1 MSPKAIFTRT
11 EYRPVREGQGVVRSV
26 QGARIEISGVQWP
39 ADNLG
44 GGDFFLRWGL
54 VAPRAIVGL
63 EAPYVTVA
71 SIGGNESLPATGD
84 NCEIAVRLQK
94 PHVDPHR
101 CIGCGV
107 CEHECPVQ
115 GRRAIRVSAENES
128 RHPKHR
134 MVL

>member
-11 EYRPVREGQGVVRSV
+11 EFRTVRQGQGLVQSV
-26 QGARIEISGVQWP
+26 QGARIEVSGVQWTVL
-39 ADNLG
+39 NLA
-44 GGDFFLRWGL
+44 GGDYFLRWRDFEPRPI
-54 VAPRAIVGL
+54 VAV
-63 EAPYVTVA
+63 ETPYVTVA
-71 SIGGNESLPATGD
+71 ATADNDALPQAGD
-84 NCEIAVRLQK
+84 ICRIEVRLQQ
-94 PHVDPHR
+94 PYVDPRR

-128 RHPKHR
+128 RHARHR